1 MNKIKSLRQSKNR
14 NIVINLNHEFR
25 QSSDLPYMDKT
36 DDKTDEKADDEQPDT
51 TDIPDLKVQ
60 NSLKKEKIKKDKD

>member
-1 MNKIKSLRQSKNR
+1 
-14 NIVINLNHEFR
+14 
-25 QSSDLPYMDKT
+25 MDKT

-60 NSLKKEKIKKDKD
+60 NPLKKEKIKKDKD